1 MSDYAVEVERG
12 ERFAFGANW
21 ARFLSSLNEARIEEA
36 RTSLRTML
44 GVQTL
49 QGQTFL
55 DVGSGS
61 GLFSLAARSLG
72 AQVVSFDYDQ
82 QSVACTT
89 ELRRRYFPD
98 QQWRVESGSVL
109 DQQYLARLGQFDVVY
124 SWGVLHHTGRMWDAL
139 GNVVGL
145 VKPGGRL
152 FIAIYNRQP
161 FLSSYW
167 TFVKRCYN
175 RCWRPLRWLMS
186 LGFFAFFAIEL
197 FVADAVRGISPAR
210 RYRGTGHRG
219 MSLYYDVVDWIGGF
233 PFEVASPEEIL
244 RFYRQRGFELTELTT
259 CAGKQGCNQFVFTAS
274 RVGR

>member
-1 MSDYAVEVERG
+1 MNNYATEIERG
-12 ERFAFGANW
+12 ERFGFGANW
-21 ARFLSSLNEARIEEA
+21 TRFLTSLTDERIEEA
-36 RTSLRTML
+36 RSSLRAML

-49 QGQTFL
+49 HGQTFL

-72 AQVVSFDYDQ
+72 AQVLSFDYDQ

-98 QQWRVESGSVL
+98 PQWRVESGSVL

-139 GNVVGL
+139 GNVAAV

-152 FIAIYNRQP
+152 VIAIYNRQP

-175 RCWRPLRWLMS
+175 RSWRPLRWL
-186 LGFFAFFAIEL
+186 LNVGFFAFFAIEL
-197 FVADAVRGISPAR
+197 FIADAVRGISPTR
-210 RYRGTGHRG
+210 RYRGSGHRG

-233 PFEVASPEEIL
+233 PFEVASPEEIF
-244 RFYRQRGFELTELTT
+244 RFYRQRGFELTELIT
-259 CAGKQGCNQFVFTAS
+259 CAGKHGCNQFVFTAS
-274 RVGR
+274 RAAR